1 MLVMVTVL
9 ALLSARLAGDSRP
22 PQARARS
29 EFQNRRNV
37 WGWSE
42 SSNRYDEAVRG
53 VTAKS

>member
-42 SSNRYDEAVRG
+42 SSSRYDEAVRG